1 MSAIDLLDLRVAT
14 AFYGRF
20 ASLREAQ
27 EAAIEPILA
36 GRNVILSSGTGSGK
50 TEAVMAPLMSRLWRE
65 AATKDSL
72 VLLYVAPTKALVNDL
87 EKRLYQPLYSLGL
100 RVGIRHGDRDD
111 LASGQRVHVLLTTPE
126 SLDVM
131 LFRKDQALSDVRAVV
146 IDEVHLL
153 YNTQRGLQLSILL
166 HRLQDQLGEPFQWVA
181 LSATIGDLSDVRGFL
196 AVSGEAPVFLSYPSH
211 RTIDAQ
217 IRHVRAETEFLDLIR
232 KLTRGG
238 LTKLLVF
245 VDSRRECERLA
256 GILQHDPS
264 LRYGVFAH
272 YSSLSPEVRLDTEK
286 KFAASDTAICLA
298 TSTLELGIDIGDIDA
313 VLLWGVPAGV
323 ESFLQRIGR
332 GNRRARKTNAVCL
345 IPDTS
350 ETVGWDALRFAS
362 LVDAARKG
370 ELPRRRPYELYG
382 AVAQQVLSVI
392 ASDGGRFTR
401 VAELCRIVRHKPH
414 LDRSTVES
422 ILAQLAA
429 NGYLQAHGFKH
440 QYGAEEPLHKLVDF
454 QMIYGNFPAGSQTV
468 DVYHGGKR
476 LGDVPA
482 INLLR
487 IHPCSEVRF
496 AGKCWRVQKASR
508 EKILL
513 QPARPG
519 HAMDFA
525 YASGG
530 VQTDSFVANRVW
542 EMLHADEFPEE
553 LFESSL
559 RRAVVEAR
567 VRLRAACASNQIP
580 YIRAADGIRYF
591 TFAGYLV
598 NKALGLTSRKAR
610 FKATDAS
617 LLVPSPI
624 DWATIQPE
632 PAAYEDVFPLL
643 FEPSSDQ
650 SLYQAQL
657 PPELQLREY
666 LEDWLK
672 DQVVADALIRLVG
685 SSPVAV
691 DPASLAF
698 FEDARRRSVSE
709 QGKAG

>member
-1 MSAIDLLDLRVAT
+1 MSAIHLLDPRVAT

-65 AATKDSL
+65 AAKNDSL
-72 VLLYVAPTKALVNDL
+72 VLLYISPTKALVNDL
-87 EKRLYQPLYSLGL
+87 EKRLYQPMNSLGL

-111 LASGQRVHVLLTTPE
+111 LASGQKVHVLLTTPE

-131 LFRKDQALSDVRAVV
+131 LFRKDQALSNVRAVV

-166 HRLQDQLGEPFQWVA
+166 QRLQDRLGVPFQWVA
-181 LSATIGDLSDVRGFL
+181 LSATIGDLSDVHGFL
-196 AVSGEAPVFLSYPSH
+196 AVGGEAPVFLSYSSH

-217 IRHVRAETEFLDLIR
+217 IRHVGAETEFLNLIR
-232 KLTRGG
+232 KLTDGRP
-238 LTKLLVF
+238 TKLLVF
-245 VDSRRECERLA
+245 ANSRRECERLA

-264 LRYGVFAH
+264 LRHAVFAH

-286 KFAASDTAICLA
+286 KFAASDTAICFA

-313 VLLWGVPAGV
+313 VLLWGVPGGV

-332 GNRRARKTNAVCL
+332 GNRRAHKTNAVCL

-350 ETVGWDALRFAS
+350 ESVGWDALRFAS

-401 VAELCRIVRHKPH
+401 VADLCQLVRHKPH
-414 LDRSTVES
+414 LDRPTVES
-422 ILAQLAA
+422 ILAQLAD
-429 NGYLQAHGFKH
+429 NGYLQHHGFKN
-440 QYGAEEPLHKLVDF
+440 QYGAEDPLHELVDF
-454 QMIYGNFPAGSQTV
+454 QMIYGNFGAGSQTV
-468 DVYHGGKR
+468 DLYHGAKR

-482 INLLR
+482 TNLLR
-487 IHPCSEVRF
+487 IHRGSEVRF

-519 HAMDFA
+519 HAMDFT
-525 YASGG
+525 YTCGG
-530 VQTDSFVANRVW
+530 VQMDSFVANRVW
-542 EMLHADEFPEE
+542 QLLHADEFPAD
-553 LFESSL
+553 LFALSL
-559 RRAVVEAR
+559 RRAVGEAR
-567 VRLRAACASNQIP
+567 ARLRAACAINQIP
-580 YIRAADGIRYF
+580 YVQSADGIRYF
-591 TFAGYLV
+591 TFAGYLI
-598 NKALGLTSRKAR
+598 NKAVGLISRKAR
-610 FKATDAS
+610 FKATDGS

-624 DWATIQPE
+624 DWATIPSE
-632 PAAYEDVFPLL
+632 PTAYEDVFPSL
-643 FEPSSDQ
+643 FEASSEQ
-650 SLYQAQL
+650 SFYQTQL

-672 DQVVADALIRLVG
+672 DQAVADALMRLVG

-691 DPASLAF
+691 DPASVAF
-698 FEDARRRSVSE
+698 FQDAR
-709 QGKAG
+709 

>member
-1 MSAIDLLDLRVAT
+1 MTVGVHLLDPHVAT

-20 ASLREAQ
+20 ESLREAQ
-27 EAAIEPILA
+27 QAAIEPILA

-50 TEAVMAPLMSRLWRE
+50 TEAVTAPLMSRLWRE
-65 AATKDSL
+65 AAKTHAL
-72 VLLYVAPTKALVNDL
+72 VLLYIAPTKALVNDL

-100 RVGIRHGDRDD
+100 RVGVRHGDRDD
-111 LASGQRVHVLLTTPE
+111 LASGQSVHVLLTTPE

-131 LFRKDQALSDVRAVV
+131 LFRKDAALSSVRAVV

-166 HRLQDQLGEPFQWVA
+166 QRLRDRLGEPFQWAA
-181 LSATIGDLSDVRGFL
+181 LSATIGDLSDVHGFL
-196 AVSGEAPVFLSYPSH
+196 ALSDEAPVFLSYPSH

-217 IRHVRAETEFLDLIR
+217 IRHVAAETGFLDLVR
-232 KLTRGG
+232 KLTDGRP
-238 LTKLLVF
+238 TKLLVF
-245 VDSRRECERLA
+245 ANARRECERLA

-264 LRYGVFAH
+264 LRHAVFAH

-286 KFAASDTAICLA
+286 KFAASDTAVCLA

-313 VLLWGVPAGV
+313 ILLWGVPGGV

-332 GNRRARKTNAVCL
+332 GNRRAHKTNAVCL

-350 ETVGWDALRFAS
+350 ESVGWDALRFAS
-362 LVDAARKG
+362 LVDAASKG

-382 AVAQQVLSVI
+382 AGAQQMLSVI

-401 VAELCRIVRHKPH
+401 VADLCQLVRHKPH
-414 LDRSTVES
+414 LDRPTVES

-429 NGYLQAHGFKH
+429 NGYLQPHGFKN
-440 QYGAEEPLHKLVDF
+440 QYGAEEPLHELVDF
-454 QMIYGNFPAGSQTV
+454 QMIYGNFGAGSQTV
-468 DVYHGGKR
+468 DLYHGAKR
-476 LGDVPA
+476 LGDVRA
-482 INLLR
+482 TNLLR
-487 IHPCSEVRF
+487 IHRGSEVRF

-513 QPARPG
+513 EPARPG
-519 HAMDFA
+519 HAMDFT

-530 VQTDSFVANRVW
+530 VGTDTFVANRVW
-542 EMLHADEFPEE
+542 QLLHAEEFPED
-553 LFESSL
+553 LFALSL
-559 RRAVVEAR
+559 RRSVGEAR
-567 VRLRAACASNQIP
+567 IRLRAACAITQIP
-580 YIRAADGIRYF
+580 YVRSADGIRYF
-591 TFAGYLV
+591 TFAGYVV
-598 NKALGLTSRKAR
+598 NKAIGLISRKAS
-610 FKATDAS
+610 FKAGEAS

-624 DWATIQPE
+624 DWAKIPSE
-632 PAAYEDVFPLL
+632 PTAYDGVFPSL
-643 FEPSSDQ
+643 FEASSEQ

-672 DQVVADALIRLVG
+672 DQAVADALLRLVG

-691 DPASLAF
+691 DAALIAF
-698 FEDARRRSVSE
+698 F
-709 QGKAG
+709 AGAG

>member
-1 MSAIDLLDLRVAT
+1 MSAVDLLDPRVAT

-20 ASLREAQ
+20 QSLRVAQ
-27 EAAIEPILA
+27 QVAIEPILA

-50 TEAVMAPLMSRLWRE
+50 TEAVTAPLMSRLWRE
-65 AATKDSL
+65 AAKTDAL
-72 VLLYVAPTKALVNDL
+72 VLLYIAPTKALVNDL
-87 EKRLYQPLYSLGL
+87 EKRLHSPLYSLGL
-100 RVGIRHGDRDD
+100 RVGVTHGDRDD
-111 LASGQRVHVLLTTPE
+111 LAAGQTVHVLVTTPE

-131 LFRKDQALSDVRAVV
+131 LFRKDPALSDVRAVV

-166 HRLQDQLGEPFQWVA
+166 RRLQDRLSKPFQWAA
-181 LSATIGDLSDVRGFL
+181 LSATIGDLSDVHTFL
-196 AVSGEAPVFLSYPSH
+196 AVGDEAPVFLSYPSH

-217 IRHVRAETEFLDLIR
+217 IRHVVAEAGFLDLVR
-232 KLTRGG
+232 KLTDGRP
-238 LTKLLVF
+238 TKLLVF
-245 VDSRRECERLA
+245 ANSRRECERLA
-256 GILQHDPS
+256 GILQHDAT
-264 LRYGVFAH
+264 LRHAVFAH
-272 YSSLSPEVRLDTEK
+272 YSSLSPEVRIDTEN

-313 VLLWGVPAGV
+313 VLLWGVPGGV

-332 GNRRARKTNAVCL
+332 GNRRAHKTNAVCL

-350 ETVGWDALRFAS
+350 ESVGWDALRFAA
-362 LVDAARKG
+362 LVDAASKG
-370 ELPRRRPYELYG
+370 ELTRRRPHELYG
-382 AVAQQVLSVI
+382 AVAQQMLSVI

-401 VAELCRIVRHKPH
+401 VADLCQLVRHKPH
-414 LDRSTVES
+414 LDRPTVES

-429 NGYLQAHGFKH
+429 NGYLQAHGFKN
-440 QYGAEEPLHKLVDF
+440 QYGAEEPLHELVDF
-454 QMIYGNFPAGSQTV
+454 QMIYGNFGAGSQTV
-468 DVYHGGKR
+468 DLYHGAKR
-476 LGDVPA
+476 LGEVPVT
-482 INLLR
+482 NLLR
-487 IHPCSEVRF
+487 IRRGSKVRF

-513 QPARPG
+513 QSARPG
-519 HAMDFA
+519 HAIDFT

-542 EMLHADEFPEE
+542 QLLYTDQFPED

-559 RRAVVEAR
+559 RRSVEEGRAK
-567 VRLRAACASNQIP
+567 LRKACTVHQIP
-580 YIRAADGIRYF
+580 YFRSAEGVRYF

-598 NKALGLTSRKAR
+598 NKAIGLVSRKAS
-610 FKATDAS
+610 FKASDES

-624 DWATIQPE
+624 DWTTIPSE
-632 PAAYEDVFPLL
+632 PTAYEGVFPSL
-643 FEPSSDQ
+643 FEASSER
-650 SLYQAQL
+650 SLYQALL

-672 DQVVADALIRLVG
+672 DQAIADALRRLVG

-691 DPASLAF
+691 ASASIAF
-698 FEDARRRSVSE
+698 F
-709 QGKAG
+709 AGAG

>member
-1 MSAIDLLDLRVAT
+1 MSVIYRLDSRVAT

-20 ASLREAQ
+20 ESLREVQ
-27 EAAIEPILA
+27 QAAIEPLLA

-50 TEAVMAPLMSRLWRE
+50 TEAVTAPLMSHLWRE
-65 AATKDSL
+65 AARNDSL
-72 VLLYVAPTKALVNDL
+72 VLLYIAPTKALANDL

-131 LFRKDQALSDVRAVV
+131 LFRKDPALGDVRAVV

-166 HRLQDQLGEPFQWVA
+166 QRLQDRLRKPFQWAA
-181 LSATIGDLSDVRGFL
+181 LSATIGALSDVQGFL
-196 AVSGEAPVFLSYPSH
+196 AGGEEAPVFLSYPSH

-217 IRHVRAETEFLDLIR
+217 IRHVVTEAGFLDLVR
-232 KLTRGG
+232 KLTDGRP
-238 LTKLLVF
+238 TKLLVF
-245 VDSRRECERLA
+245 ANSRRECERLA
-256 GILQHDPS
+256 GILQHEPL
-264 LRYGVFAH
+264 LRHAVFAH

-313 VLLWGVPAGV
+313 VLLWGVPGGV

-332 GNRRARKTNAVCL
+332 GNRRAQKTNAVCL

-350 ETVGWDALRFAS
+350 EPVGWDALRFVS
-362 LVDAARKG
+362 LVDAASKG

-382 AVAQQVLSVI
+382 AVAQQMLSVI

-401 VAELCRIVRHKPH
+401 VADLCELVRYKPY
-414 LDRSTVES
+414 LDRPILES

-429 NGYLQAHGFKH
+429 NGYLQAHGFKN
-440 QYGAEEPLHKLVDF
+440 QYGAEEPLHELVDF
-454 QMIYGNFPAGSQTV
+454 KMIYGNFGAGSLTV
-468 DVYHGGKR
+468 DLYHGAKR

-482 INLLR
+482 TNLLR
-487 IHPCSEVRF
+487 IHRGSEVRF

-513 QPARPG
+513 EPIRPG
-519 HAMDFA
+519 HAMDFT
-525 YASGG
+525 YTSSG
-530 VQTDSFVANRVW
+530 VQTDSFIANRVW
-542 EMLHADEFPEE
+542 RLLHADEFPDD
-553 LFESSL
+553 LFAPSL
-559 RRAVVEAR
+559 RRTMAEAR
-567 VRLRAACASNQIP
+567 AKLRAACAINQIP
-580 YIRAADGIRYF
+580 YVRSAEGIRYF
-591 TFAGYLV
+591 TFAGYIV
-598 NKALGLTSRKAR
+598 NKAVGLISRKAS
-610 FKATDAS
+610 FKAGDAS

-624 DWATIQPE
+624 DWATIPSDPTE
-632 PAAYEDVFPLL
+632 YESVFPSL
-643 FEPSSDQ
+643 FEASSEQ
-650 SLYQAQL
+650 SFYQVQL

-672 DQVVADALIRLVG
+672 DQAVADALLRLVD
-685 SSPVAV
+685 SQATAV
-691 DPASLAF
+691 DPASIAF
-698 FEDARRRSVSE
+698 F
-709 QGKAG
+709 AGTA

>member
-1 MSAIDLLDLRVAT
+1 MTGGVHLLDPRVAT

-20 ASLREAQ
+20 ESLREAQ
-27 EAAIEPILA
+27 QAAIEPILA

-50 TEAVMAPLMSRLWRE
+50 TEAVTAPLMSRLWWE
-65 AATKDSL
+65 AAKTDAL
-72 VLLYVAPTKALVNDL
+72 VLLYIAPTKALVNDL

-100 RVGIRHGDRDD
+100 RVGVRHGDRDD
-111 LASGQRVHVLLTTPE
+111 LASGQRVHVLVTTPE

-131 LFRKDQALSDVRAVV
+131 LFRKDAALSSVRAVV

-166 HRLQDQLGEPFQWVA
+166 RRLRDRLDEPFQWAA
-181 LSATIGDLSDVRGFL
+181 LSATIGDLSDVHGFL
-196 AVSGEAPVFLSYPSH
+196 AGSDEAPVFLSHPSH

-217 IRHVRAETEFLDLIR
+217 IRHVAAETSFLELVR
-232 KLTRGG
+232 KLTVGRP
-238 LTKLLVF
+238 TKLLVF
-245 VDSRRECERLA
+245 ANSRKECERLA

-264 LRYGVFAH
+264 LRHAVFAH

-286 KFAASDTAICLA
+286 KFAASDTAVCLA

-313 VLLWGVPAGV
+313 VLLWGVPGGV

-332 GNRRARKTNAVCL
+332 GNRRAHKTNAVCL

-350 ETVGWDALRFAS
+350 ESVGWDALRFAS
-362 LVDAARKG
+362 LVDAASKG

-382 AVAQQVLSVI
+382 AVAQQMLSVI

-401 VAELCRIVRHKPH
+401 VADLYQLVRHKPH
-414 LDRSTVES
+414 LDRPTVES

-429 NGYLQAHGFKH
+429 NGYLQAHGFKN
-440 QYGAEEPLHKLVDF
+440 QYGAEEPLHELVDF
-454 QMIYGNFPAGSQTV
+454 QMIYGNFGAGSQTV
-468 DVYHGGKR
+468 DLYHGAKR

-482 INLLR
+482 TNLLR
-487 IHPCSEVRF
+487 IHRGSEVRF

-519 HAMDFA
+519 HAIDFT

-530 VQTDSFVANRVW
+530 VGTDTFVANRVW
-542 EMLHADEFPEE
+542 QLLHADQFPED
-553 LFESSL
+553 LFALSL
-559 RRAVVEAR
+559 RRTVGEAR
-567 VRLRAACASNQIP
+567 AKLRSACSINQIP
-580 YIRAADGIRYF
+580 YVRSAGGIRYF

-598 NKALGLTSRKAR
+598 NKAVGLISRKAS
-610 FKATDAS
+610 FKASDAS

-624 DWATIQPE
+624 DWARIPSD
-632 PAAYEDVFPLL
+632 PAAYECVFPSL
-643 FEPSSDQ
+643 FEASSEQ

-657 PPELQLREY
+657 PPDLQLREY

-672 DQVVADALIRLVG
+672 DQAVADALRRLVG

-691 DPASLAF
+691 DPACIAF
-698 FEDARRRSVSE
+698 FS
-709 QGKAG
+709 GAG